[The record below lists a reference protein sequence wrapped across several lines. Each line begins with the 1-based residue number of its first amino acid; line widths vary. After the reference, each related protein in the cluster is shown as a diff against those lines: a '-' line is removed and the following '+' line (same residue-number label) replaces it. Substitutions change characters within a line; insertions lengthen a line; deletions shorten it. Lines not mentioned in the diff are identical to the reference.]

1 MAFIAIQT
9 RKFILKEVFTKK
21 DRTILSEKILTEY
34 LYTFKGTVWY
44 SSIYHVVNFT
54 YIHYFDL
61 YKNLGGSNMSNVS
74 YMLWIYAWNILSAQF
89 CHDYI
94 KVWIIFYFLF
104 IFIKKCIFYILFI
117 WIYALKV
124 QKTLIIIER
133 KDSGGL
139 LCGLNILN

>member
-1 MAFIAIQT
+1 
-9 RKFILKEVFTKK
+9 
-21 DRTILSEKILTEY
+21 
-34 LYTFKGTVWY
+34 
-44 SSIYHVVNFT
+44 
-54 YIHYFDL
+54 
-61 YKNLGGSNMSNVS
+61 MSNVS

-133 KDSGGL
+133 KYSEDT

>member
-1 MAFIAIQT
+1 
-9 RKFILKEVFTKK
+9 
-21 DRTILSEKILTEY
+21 
-34 LYTFKGTVWY
+34 
-44 SSIYHVVNFT
+44 
-54 YIHYFDL
+54 
-61 YKNLGGSNMSNVS
+61 MSNVS

-104 IFIKKCIFYILFI
+104 IFIKKCIFYILFT